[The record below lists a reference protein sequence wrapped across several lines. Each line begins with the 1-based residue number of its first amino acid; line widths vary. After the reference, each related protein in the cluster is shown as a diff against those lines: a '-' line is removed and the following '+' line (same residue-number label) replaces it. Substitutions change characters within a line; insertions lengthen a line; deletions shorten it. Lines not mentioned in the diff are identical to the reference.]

1 MKENYRKYLFIVF
14 IAITFITA
22 LTVLLANIGLFGET
36 IRESEFAKWGIGGV
50 LAGII
55 SVVLALFKF
64 EFLKEKIDRKMIV
77 NLKFPPNKDVDLN
90 VDKCILKIRDIKGRK
105 KSSMN
110 PNFTFSKQSGF
121 WSFQLP
127 EVADTD
133 SISLELV
140 EERVND
146 KENIWKVRPFIP
158 YSKDVEVEEIL
169 L

>member
-1 MKENYRKYLFIVF
+1 MKENYKKYLFIGF

-22 LTVLLANIGLFGET
+22 LVVLLANIGLFGET
-36 IRESEFAKWGIGGV
+36 IRESGFAKWGIGGV

-55 SVVLALFKF
+55 SVVVALFKF
-64 EFLKEKIDRKMIV
+64 EFLKEKSEKRMIV
-77 NLKFPPNKDVDLN
+77 NVKFPTEDADLN
-90 VDKCILKIRDIKGRK
+90 VDKCILKRRDKKGRK

-110 PNFTFSKQSGF
+110 PNLTFSRQSGF

-140 EERVND
+140 DN
-146 KENIWKVRPFIP
+146 KEKIWKVRPFIP
-158 YSKDVEVEEIL
+158 YSKDVEVEEK
-169 L
+169 